1 MAIKKII
8 EVEINDNLNET
19 EKNVNSL
26 DKNIDKLESSIDSL
40 DKSFDNL
47 NKSAKDVNATFE
59 QVYGDLQPLTTRLG
73 EAEDRLYELALA
85 GKQNTKEYRDLL
97 EATANY
103 RRVQIQTDLV
113 VDSAAQTMGQKL
125 GGALQGAASGFSTV
139 QGAMGLFGTQS
150 EEVEKALLKVNS
162 AMALAQGIEG
172 IRAAI
177 PTFTILAT
185 TIKTQVVTAFTTLK
199 GALIST
205 GIGALVVLVGSL
217 IYAFS
222 EYNNEIDE
230 SIDKTKRLKK
240 ANDDFAESLSKVA
253 DERQK
258 ERNARKGGINDIERE
273 LALLK
278 AKGASDAE
286 IYKKEK
292 ELVNKRIFD
301 QKVLQAT
308 FTDNN
313 DAQRKLKKQAIEE
326 EKNLLNQLDVLNATY
341 NKQQRDK
348 AKELAEERASQAKE
362 RLEKLKEERKKDLEI
377 TELFLKPKSVDTRQ
391 ATINKA
397 KKEAEEDMKLR
408 NNKLNAEYEAEL
420 KQKQELEDLRT
431 DDRGRELLK
440 IERDY
445 DSRILLAKGNKDLQ
459 IALEID
465 KQEKLSEI
473 NEKYETARNNA
484 KIDAVR
490 NGFSIIGNLAKAF
503 AGQSEEEQKKAF
515 EVQKAAN
522 IANAIVDT
530 YASATASYKSLAGI
544 PGVGPVLGGIAAGA
558 AIAAGLANVRA
569 IEQTTFQSANV
580 SNTNTGGGTTPNAT
594 QPQAPRFNIIG
605 GTQQNAN
612 IEQKPIQAYVVS
624 GEVTS
629 QQALDRNRLRNAT
642 L

>member
-59 QVYGDLQPLTTRLG
+59 QVYGELQPLTTRLG

-301 QKVLQAT
+301 QKVLQET

-313 DAQRKLKKQAIEE
+313 DAQRKLKKQAVEE

-397 KKEAEEDMKLR
+397 KKEFEEDIKTQVER
-408 NNKLNAEYEAEL
+408 NKIQAEIEL
-420 KQKQELEDLRT
+420 KQKQDLEDLRT

-440 IERDY
+440 IRRDY

-544 PGVGPVLGGIAAGA
+544 PGVGPVLGGLAAGA

-569 IEQTTFQSANV
+569 IEQTTFQSSNV
-580 SNTNTGGGTTPNAT
+580 SNTNTGGVSTPNT
-594 QPQAPRFNIIG
+594 TEPQAPRFNIIG

-612 IEQKPIQAYVVS
+612 VEQKPIQAYVVS